1 LEEAIAVNSI
11 QETGKKYIKAV
22 NDYLN
27 KNIDRDELSNVQEEF
42 EEALK
47 DINRL
52 DMINALTKTVT
63 NLQCELNALLILADR
78 VEDYNLQRAIINL
91 EKALEEIGEISELK
105 YVTK

>member
-1 LEEAIAVNSI
+1 MEAAIAVSSI

-27 KNIDRDELSNVQEEF
+27 SNIDRVELSNIQEEF
-42 EEALK
+42 EELLK
-47 DINRL
+47 DVNRL
-52 DMINALTKTVT
+52 EMINALTKIVT
-63 NLQCELNALLILADR
+63 NIQCELNMLLVLADK
-78 VEDYNLQRAIINL
+78 VDDYNLQKAIINL